1 MMPKI
6 KAAKQLLPTC
16 LISLVLGAGLTFS
29 YAPFG
34 AWYLAPLLLAGFFW
48 LLDNKGR
55 SHAFVSGWSFG
66 LGWFGA
72 GISWVHVSIADF
84 GGLPLAGSIGLMLLL
99 CAYLALYPALAS
111 SLLVRFIRPAYWP
124 LAIGFIWLFCEWL
137 RSWMLTGFPWL
148 SVGYSQL
155 HGPLGGYLPLVGET
169 GVSVL
174 LVTLACSLGL
184 LLPKRH
190 FKSALIITAVLLISG
205 YLLGKKQWTQA
216 TGQSIKLAMVQG
228 NIQQSLRWVPEQDL
242 PTMNLYRHLTD
253 THWDADLII
262 WPEAAIPKLEPLA
275 LRYLQELD
283 ETTASHQ
290 TALVTGIVN
299 YNFETRDA
307 FNNLIVLGSQDGQAE
322 GHYRYPHANR
332 YAKHH
337 LLPIGEFIPFEDWL
351 RGIAPLFDLPMSSFS
366 RGDYQQ
372 PNLQAN
378 GLHLAP
384 AICFEIAFPAQI
396 RANLHQDTD
405 YILTVSNDAWFGHS
419 HGPHQHLEIAQVR
432 AREFG
437 IPVLRAT
444 NNGITAVIG
453 SQGQL
458 LAELPQFQQGVLVS
472 DVPRYSGQTP
482 YGKFGDLWAW
492 LLATLGLLL
501 ALWLPKRYSHK
512 HAIAPSVN

>member
-1 MMPKI
+1 MTPKN
-6 KAAKQLLPTC
+6 KAAKRLPTC
-16 LISLVLGAGLTFS
+16 LFSLMLGAGLTLS

-34 AWYLAPLLLAGFFW
+34 HWFFAPLLLSLLFW
-48 LLDNKGR
+48 QLQHKGR
-55 SHAFVSGWSFG
+55 EFAFLQGFCFG

-84 GGLPLAGSIGLMLLL
+84 GGLPLIASIGLMLLL
-99 CAYLALYPALAS
+99 CAYLALYPALAIK
-111 SLLVRFIRPAYWP
+111 LLVRCIAMPYWP
-124 LAIGFIWLFCEWL
+124 LAIGFLWLLCEWL

-148 SVGYSQL
+148 SIGYSQL
-155 HGPLGGYLPLVGET
+155 HGPLGGFLPVIGET

-174 LVTLACSLGL
+174 LITLACALGL
-184 LLPKRH
+184 MLPKRQYLP
-190 FKSALIITAVLLISG
+190 ALSLIGILVIAGYVLGQQS
-205 YLLGKKQWTQA
+205 WTEKRSD
-216 TGQSIKLAMVQG
+216 TSKLVMVQG

-242 PTMNLYRHLTD
+242 PTMNLYRRLTQS
-253 THWDADLII
+253 HWDADLII

-275 LRYLQELD
+275 LNYLHELD
-283 ETTASHQ
+283 EEAAAHS
-290 TALVTGIVN
+290 TALITGIVN
-299 YNFETRDA
+299 YNFESRDA
-307 FNNLIVLGSQDGQAE
+307 FNNLIVLGSQHGEPQ

-372 PNLQAN
+372 TNLLAN
-378 GLHLAP
+378 NLRLAP

-396 RANLHQDTD
+396 RANLHADTD
-405 YILTVSNDAWFGHS
+405 FILTVSNDAWFGHS

-444 NNGITAVIG
+444 NNGITAIIDAN
-453 SQGQL
+453 GQV
-458 LAELPQFQQGVLVS
+458 LADLPQFEQGVLVS
-472 DVPRYSGQTP
+472 DVPRYRGQTP
-482 YGKFGDLWAW
+482 YARFGDLWAW
-492 LLATLGLLL
+492 LIASVGLLL
-501 ALWLPKRYSHK
+501 AIWLPRRAGTITS
-512 HAIAPSVN
+512 SSLMVE